1 MIPHIHLAGSI
12 GALWPPKNRP
22 TYFVCYRVCKIEV
35 NQFFF
40 EFDGLFV
47 VGYMVGW
54 TLATSD
60 KQGPAVAGT
69 RALQRLATVI
79 AALFSSGVWRIML
92 KL

>member
-47 VGYMVGW
+47 VGYMVG
-54 TLATSD
+54 
-60 KQGPAVAGT
+60 
-69 RALQRLATVI
+69 
-79 AALFSSGVWRIML
+79 
-92 KL
+92 